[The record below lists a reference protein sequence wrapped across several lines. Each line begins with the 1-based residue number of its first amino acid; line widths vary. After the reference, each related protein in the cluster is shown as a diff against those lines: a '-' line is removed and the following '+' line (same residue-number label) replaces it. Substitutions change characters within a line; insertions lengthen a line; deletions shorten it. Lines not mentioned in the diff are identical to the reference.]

1 MSRVLLVGAEG
12 QLGRRLQRELTPE
25 HTLVPFGRSELDL
38 ERTDRVHRILD
49 QQTYYILINTAAH
62 TQVDAA
68 ETNAEPV
75 LRVNAVAPGLLATHA
90 RQRGARFIH
99 CSTDYVFDG
108 AAKRPYVEEDPARPV
123 NIYGQSKAQGDE
135 AVMKAGGDFWILR
148 FGWVY
153 GMTGI
158 NFLQTM
164 RRLLKGLSPVNVVN
178 DQWGT
183 PTWTGT
189 IARTLAHM
197 LRVGHGAPSGTYHV
211 APTGI
216 STWCTFAE
224 AIRLQMVQQMEGSAV
239 ETGAQALQMINPIT
253 TAQFLTSARRPAYT
267 VLDTSRLCRTFDLS
281 MPSWRTE
288 LAACFAEHDVA
299 CDNPGERIHE
309 R

>member
-12 QLGRRLQRELTPE
+12 QLGRRLQRELSIE
-25 HTLVPFGRSELDL
+25 HTLIPLDRSELDL
-38 ERTDRVHRILD
+38 ARTDRINDILD
-49 QQTYYILINTAAH
+49 QQPYDLLINTAAD
-62 TQVDAA
+62 TRVDAA
-68 ETNAEPV
+68 ETNAELV
-75 LRVNAVAPGLLATHA
+75 LRVNGVAPGVLAAHA
-90 RQRGARFIH
+90 RHRGARFVH

-108 AAKRPYVEEDPARPV
+108 NVRRPYLEEDPARPL

-135 AVMKAGGDFWILR
+135 AVIKAGGDFWILR

-153 GMTGI
+153 GMTGK

-164 RRLLKGLSPVNVVN
+164 RRLLKGSSPVSVVN

-197 LRVGHGAPSGTYHV
+197 LRVGNGAPSGTYHV

-224 AIRLQMVQQMEGSAV
+224 AIRVQMVQQMERSAV
-239 ETGAQALQMINPIT
+239 ETGAQALQMIHPIT
-253 TAQFLTSARRPAYT
+253 TAQYQTSARRPAYT

-288 LAACFAEHDVA
+288 LAACFAERGLA
-299 CDNPGERIHE
+299 CDSPGERIHE

>member
-12 QLGRRLQRELTPE
+12 QLGRRLQRELARQ
-25 HTLVPFGRSELDL
+25 HTLIPFGRSELDL
-38 ERTDRVHRILD
+38 ETTDRIHRILD
-49 QQTYYILINTAAH
+49 QQIYDILINTAAH

-108 AAKRPYVEEDPARPV
+108 KAGRPYVEGDPVRPL
-123 NIYGQSKAQGDE
+123 NIYGHSKAQGDE

-164 RRLLKGLSPVNVVN
+164 RRLLKGPSPVNVVN

-197 LRVGHGAPSGTYHV
+197 LRVGNGAPSGTYHV

-224 AIRLQMVQQMEGSAV
+224 AIRLQMVQQMEASAV

-253 TAQFLTSARRPAYT
+253 TAQYQTSARRPAYT
-267 VLDTSRLCRTFDLS
+267 ALDSSRLCHTFDLS
-281 MPSWRTE
+281 MPSWRAE
-288 LAACFAEHDVA
+288 LAACFAERGLA